1 MTNYTL
7 DTFIED
13 CRKKISEC
21 QFPADCVEQ
30 IAPAMYRLLN
40 GDKSF
45 LKPEH
50 FCSDPDP
57 LDLNTLA
64 ADIACFDIVEFMPEC
79 DPKGLAALTAAQLVW
94 NAIGL
99 IAR

>member
-1 MTNYTL
+1 MRPLTRSTIVKL
-7 DTFIED
+7 GQLFGDTRDGE
-13 CRKKISEC
+13 
-21 QFPADCVEQ
+21 
-30 IAPAMYRLLN
+30 AP
-40 GDKSF
+40 SF
-45 LKPEH
+45 LGFER
-50 FCSDPDP
+50 C